1 MLLNQFEKSGNWL
14 FRYRSYLPV
23 VLFPFA
29 ALVVLFG
36 DVDFSSSEGIGY
48 AVFCFLVSIAGLAVR
63 AYTVGHTPK
72 GTSGRNTAEGQ
83 VAETLNTTGIY
94 SAMRHPLY
102 LGNYLM
108 WMGPILYV
116 GSTWFAV
123 VCSLMFWLYY
133 ERIMFAEE
141 AFLYSKYREKYK
153 EWANRTP
160 AFIPSFKRWQKSNLD
175 FSFRNVLKREYNGLF
190 YTALSFVFVDVL
202 RNYMLTGGFYV
213 LEFWKI
219 VFVACLLL
227 LIVLKTLK
235 RGTRVLDV
243 EGR

>member
-29 ALVVLFG
+29 AIVVLFG
-36 DVDFSSSEGIGY
+36 DIDFSLSEGVAY
-48 AVFCFLVSIAGLAVR
+48 AVFCFLVSVAGLFVR
-63 AYTVGHTPK
+63 AYTVGHTPA
-72 GTSGRNTAEGQ
+72 GTSGRNTTEGQ

-116 GSTWFAV
+116 GSAWFAV

-141 AFLYSKYREKYK
+141 AFLFGKYK
-153 EWANRTP
+153 EEYREWANRTP
-160 AFIPSFKRWQKSNLD
+160 AFIPSFRRWQKSKLD

-202 RNYMLTGGFYV
+202 RNYTISEEFYV
-213 LEFWKI
+213 LEFWQI
-219 VFVACLLL
+219 VFVVCLVL

-235 RGTRVLDV
+235 RGTRILDV